1 MRPGKSSLDAP
12 FVDSSNKEVNVK
24 KKPSSRQIS
33 EFVWGWI
40 FILPTMLGLIILNIY
55 PMIDTIKQSFYKT
68 GDFGKGNK
76 FVGLANYE
84 KVFGDSEVWQSLAN
98 TIKYAIVEVPF
109 SIVIALLLAVILNK
123 KLKGRSV
130 FRTIFFLPMVVAPAA
145 IAMVWKWLYNSNFGL
160 INNTLHIKV
169 NWISDPKIAIYS
181 IAVIGIWSVI
191 GYNMVLFLAGLQE
204 VPRDY
209 YEAASLDGAN
219 EWQKL
224 INITVPL
231 ISPTI
236 FFVLVTRIIAAMQV
250 FDLIYMLI
258 DLNNPAWKKTES
270 LVYLFYKYSFQQS
283 KKGYGATVIVVLLAF
298 ILILTIIQIIG
309 QKKWVHYE

>member
-1 MRPGKSSLDAP
+1 M
-12 FVDSSNKEVNVK
+12 K
-24 KKPSSRQIS
+24 KRATARQKS
-33 EFVWGWI
+33 EFLWGWI

-55 PMIDTIKQSFYKT
+55 PMIDTVVQSFYKT
-68 GDFGKGNK
+68 GDFGKGNV
-76 FVGLANYE
+76 FVGFKNYS
-84 KVFGDSEVWQSLAN
+84 KVFGDAEVWQALWN
-98 TIKYAIVEVPF
+98 TVKYALVEVPF
-109 SIVIALLLAVILNK
+109 SVVIALLLAVLLNK
-123 KLKGRSV
+123 KLKGRDA

-160 INNTLHIKV
+160 INNVFHINVK
-169 NWISDPKIAIYS
+169 WISDPNLAIYS
-181 IAVIGIWSVI
+181 IALIGIWSAL

-219 EWQKL
+219 GFKQL
-224 INITVPL
+224 IHITVPL

-236 FFVLVTRIIAAMQV
+236 FFVLVTRIIGAMQV
-250 FDLIYMLI
+250 FDLIYMMI

-270 LVYLFYKYSFQQS
+270 LVFLFYKYSFEQS
-283 KKGYGATVIVVLLAF
+283 KKGYGATVVVILLLVT
-298 ILILTIIQIIG
+298 LILAVFQLFG

>member
-1 MRPGKSSLDAP
+1 
-12 FVDSSNKEVNVK
+12 
-24 KKPSSRQIS
+24 
-33 EFVWGWI
+33 
-40 FILPTMLGLIILNIY
+40 MLGLIILNIY
-55 PMIDTIKQSFYKT
+55 PMIDTIKQSFFKT

-84 KVFGDSEVWQSLAN
+84 KVFGDSEVWQALAN
-98 TIKYAIVEVPF
+98 TMKYAIVEVPF
-109 SIVIALLLAVILNK
+109 SVVIALLLAVLLNK

-160 INNTLHIKV
+160 INNTFNVKV

-219 EWQKL
+219 GWNQL
-224 INITVPL
+224 IHITIPL

-236 FFVLVTRIIAAMQV
+236 FFVIVTRIIAGMQV

-270 LVYLFYKYSFQQS
+270 LVFLFYKYSFEQS
-283 KKGYGATVIVVLLAF
+283 KKGYGATVIVVLLAV
-298 ILILTIIQIIG
+298 ILILTVIQLIG